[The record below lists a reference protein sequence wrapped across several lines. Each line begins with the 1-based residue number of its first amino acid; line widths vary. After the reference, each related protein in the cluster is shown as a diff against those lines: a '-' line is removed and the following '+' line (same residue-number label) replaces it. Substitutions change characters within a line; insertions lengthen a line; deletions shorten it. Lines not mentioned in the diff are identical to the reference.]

1 MTLHDQ
7 IQTVERALREH
18 ITRWERFFAG
28 DLRVPPVDDR
38 DRIARRLRW
47 LSEQSTTRFED
58 RFRITNLQHRFQA
71 HAQNWER
78 MLREREEGRGRFASP
93 ASQSAAPPPP
103 PEPPGPDAGPPGP
116 VHPEEPADLFDRY
129 AAAKRSL
136 GQEVAIDRTAFESQI
151 EKQREVLAGRL
162 GSDVRFDVVV
172 EGAKVKLAARRRG
185 PATKETP

>member
-7 IQTVERALREH
+7 IVTVERALREH

-38 DRIARRLRW
+38 ERIARRLRW
-47 LSEQSTTRFED
+47 LGEQSTTRFED
-58 RFRITNLQHRFQA
+58 RFQITNLQHRFQA

-78 MLREREEGRGRFASP
+78 LLREREEGRGRFAASP
-93 ASQSAAPPPP
+93 AQTAAPPPAP
-103 PEPPGPDAGPPGP
+103 AEPDAAPPGP
-116 VHPEEPADLFDRY
+116 VHRDEPADLFDRY

-136 GQEVAIDRTAFESQI
+136 GQQVAVERAVFESQV
-151 EKQREVLAGRL
+151 ERQREALAGRL

-172 EGAKVKLAARRRG
+172 EGDKVKLAARRRG
-185 PATKETP
+185 TATKETS